1 MDLIIKLIK
10 TAILLCSTQTK
21 WLKNKAILDV
31 LINWDRI
38 QVAFTQNST
47 YFSTFLSVSQVVWIR
62 VPTEIQ

>member
-10 TAILLCSTQTK
+10 TAILLCPTQTK

-47 YFSTFLSVSQVVWIR
+47 
-62 VPTEIQ
+62 